1 MAYLAILM
9 LTAAVVWGLRQLPGR
24 LHTLCGPHQMTIV
37 LALPLLGTFGLHYAI
52 FAAGVIV
59 LIMTAPAVSRAGLV
73 LPAMQTLELRS
84 QLFLLCLPLMPM
96 MIYTIAIGGLTFA
109 QLNYVHLLGI
119 GYILAMVLS
128 GQRLLEPRLQA
139 WDMLFLS
146 MMIVQAFMDCRGN
159 DLTFSIRACNQ
170 IILNLG
176 LPYLAVSRAF
186 VRSRSPA
193 DLMLAL
199 LLGACI
205 LALIATFEAPRH
217 WLLYDTM
224 PQGIGADP
232 ETSSGYAKQR
242 GGLVRSRASFAEST
256 SLSLF
261 LGLAVVIAVALRKQI
276 GSKLTFFAV
285 LVLLSSGVFF
295 TLARIGYIVII
306 AGLVACMVQERR
318 WGGLFKLV
326 LAVPIC
332 GAALLALSH
341 VIPTLAASMGTGEDA
356 AGSVDYR
363 SELLSRGLALAREN
377 WITGLSMTDVYDN
390 LESLRQGEGI
400 IDLVNQPLTILMR
413 GGVFGASLYYAMLV
427 GVLGVLFVRGPALG
441 RDAGAAGAASFAGLI
456 GLMASL
462 VTTSYGRNETTY
474 VVLLAA
480 GAGLVSR
487 AVMRAAI
494 PAMRPMFTPQP
505 AISMK

>member
-1 MAYLAILM
+1 
-9 LTAAVVWGLRQLPGR
+9 
-24 LHTLCGPHQMTIV
+24 
-37 LALPLLGTFGLHYAI
+37 
-52 FAAGVIV
+52 
-59 LIMTAPAVSRAGLV
+59 
-73 LPAMQTLELRS
+73 
-84 QLFLLCLPLMPM
+84 
-96 MIYTIAIGGLTFA
+96 
-109 QLNYVHLLGI
+109 
-119 GYILAMVLS
+119 MV
-128 GQRLLEPRLQA
+128 
-139 WDMLFLS
+139 
-146 MMIVQAFMDCRGN
+146 VQAFMDCRGN

-377 WITGLSMTDVYDN
+377 WITGLSMTDIYDN

-487 AVMRAAI
+487 AVMRAAV